1 MISACACRPRSV
13 RIPDTPLTRSCRATR
28 VRRDVIT
35 STTSHSPNLRTT
47 HHCIYDGSVEQR
59 DDGLSEAYLKSEA
72 IARDLIV
79 GKRAFDMRVGFF
91 LAYYRSF
98 AVPRIA
104 DQLSASGEI
113 ARSPRKRS
121 YDTALITLEIVV
133 NGLSSPRGQK
143 ALDLLVRAHERVQ
156 APPDD
161 FRYVLQ
167 SFVVVPTRWIDS
179 HGGSSLSRS
188 ERDALAQ
195 TFAEIG
201 RRMGIDQPASSYDAA
216 ERFYT
221 AYESENIAPSDSSR
235 SLMRATLAVLVDRF
249 PAPLR
254 PLGSRILAALIDDD
268 AVVRALHLPVVH
280 PLFAKAVYAS
290 LSLVRAR
297 QRRHPK
303 PGFIPGA
310 SGSSVYPS
318 GYGLQD
324 LGPEWLR
331 SR

>member
-1 MISACACRPRSV
+1 M
-13 RIPDTPLTRSCRATR
+13 
-28 VRRDVIT
+28 T
-35 STTSHSPNLRTT
+35 SFSRKLRTT
-47 HHCIYDGSVEQR
+47 HHCIYDGGVKQR
-59 DDGLSEAYLKSEA
+59 DNGLSEAYLKSEA
-72 IARDLIV
+72 VARDLIV
-79 GKRAFDMRVGFF
+79 CRRAFDMRVGFF

-113 ARSPRKRS
+113 GRSPRKRS

-133 NGLSSPRGQK
+133 NGLTSPRGQK
-143 ALDLLVRAHERVQ
+143 ALDLLVRAHQRVQ

-161 FRYVLQ
+161 FHYVLQ

-188 ERDALAQ
+188 ERDSLAE

-201 RRMGIDQPASSYDAA
+201 RRIGIAEPAGSYDAA

-221 AYESENIAPSDSSR
+221 AYEEKNVAPSDSSR

-268 AVVRALHLPVVH
+268 AVVRALHLPAVH

-290 LSLVRAR
+290 MSLVRAR
-297 QRRHPK
+297 RRRHPR